1 MLNFHILI
9 PVICAIAMN
18 GIMYYCFQLHKSKS
32 TELLYLPPGY
42 VIGIIWTVILACLGY
57 VHYLLYS
64 LKQKSNLGSVSI
76 VLFILL
82 SLSYPVINA
91 MNVKY
96 GYFLNLI
103 SLILAYIVGLIVL
116 MYSKDIFVYMIPLLV
131 WISVVNLIVLFNIL
145 YDK

>member
-1 MLNFHILI
+1 MLAFHILI

-18 GIMYYCFQLHKSKS
+18 GIMYLNKKKS

-42 VIGIIWTVILACLGY
+42 MIGIIWMVILAFLGY

-64 LKQKSNLGSVSI
+64 LKQKSNYGSASV

-91 MNVKY
+91 INEKY

-103 SLILAYIVGLIVL
+103 SLILAYIVGLIVM

-131 WISVVNLIVLFNIL
+131 WISIVNLIVLFNIL
-145 YDK
+145 YL